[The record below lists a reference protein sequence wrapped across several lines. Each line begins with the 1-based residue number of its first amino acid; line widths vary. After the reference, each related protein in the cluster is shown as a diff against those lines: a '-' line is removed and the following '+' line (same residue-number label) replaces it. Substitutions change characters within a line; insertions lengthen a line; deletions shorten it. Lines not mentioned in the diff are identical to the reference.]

1 MIHQPKAPKPTV
13 INGSKK
19 AREQKLE
26 KDFERAAL
34 DTILSEQIHLTALDE
49 KIARGMHALVDHAI
63 KAASSEKTDT
73 RLLRLIVRYSSARN
87 RLLAN
92 IHRNPRSR

>member
-1 MIHQPKAPKPTV
+1 MNDQPKAPKPTV

-19 AREQKLE
+19 ARSAKLL

-34 DTILSEQIHLTALDE
+34 DTQLTELVHLTALDE
-49 KIARGMHALVDHAI
+49 KIATGMYGLVDHAI
-63 KAASSEKTDT
+63 KAAKAEKSDT

-87 RLLAN
+87 RLLAS
-92 IHRNPRSR
+92 IHRQPKRP